1 MGVIRF
7 SDEEVF
13 GVDSQEY
20 EVLINAAAKIG
31 KTPGAVIEIGTR
43 RGGSMKMIIDTLVQ
57 TGNSGRTV
65 IAVDPYGN
73 IPIECT
79 NLNMSIHNPDRKIT
93 GDKHSKDIVSPQ
105 RFDYDNSMRN
115 RTIPSLYYY
124 GYQAGMNFNFLTL
137 TDLQYFKRYGDGFPV
152 YNEEEDIET
161 QYSFV
166 FADGPHDNKTL
177 DLECEFFV
185 SRMPVGSL
193 FVFDDIWMYSHDE
206 IVEQKWLFPN
216 GFEILEKK
224 NIKAS
229 YIKTK

>member
-1 MGVIRF
+1 MGIIRF

-20 EVLINAAAKIG
+20 EVLINGVKEVNT
-31 KTPGAVIEIGTR
+31 TPGAIIEIGTR
-43 RGGSMKMIIDTLVQ
+43 RGGSMKMIIDTLVH
-57 TGNSGRTV
+57 TNNRGRTV
-65 IAVDPYGN
+65 IAIDPYGN

-79 NLNMSIHNPDRKIT
+79 NLNMSIHNPDRQIT
-93 GDKHSKDIVSPQ
+93 GDKSSKDIVSPQ
-105 RFDYDNSMRN
+105 KFDYNNDMRN
-115 RTIPSLYYY
+115 RVIPSLYYY
-124 GYQAGMNFNFLTL
+124 GYNAGMNFNFLTL
-137 TDLQYFKRYGDGFPV
+137 TDVQYFNRYGDGFPI
-152 YNEEEDIET
+152 YDGEEKIEKE
-161 QYSFV
+161 YA
-166 FADGPHDNKTL
+166 FAFLDGPHDNKTL

-185 SRMPVGSL
+185 SRMPVGA
-193 FVFDDIWMYSHDE
+193 VIVADDIWMYSHDE